1 MTLFNF
7 LYNKLFDKYNKIIYS
22 FACIITLL
30 LSYFYLYIA
39 LPLNS
44 DTTGTYAVGRNY
56 YTYLSYKS
64 SIETGRWAKGI
75 LELLIEKIGYH
86 NVVPFFLYILL
97 ILVCTFFIINLNELF
112 IFNNIIIGIFISSIF
127 FITPAFVSLFTYYQD
142 LYSHITAILLSSF
155 ILQKTFLQ
163 KNWKIYIPILIIII
177 GLYQAYFSL
186 ITTIYIIYCIHKLL
200 NNSIDEKKMSQFICE
215 FFSFLILT
223 FISIVIY
230 YVIFIFIL
238 KIFDLNSIVSSRFGT
253 NFSIYNIIHSL
264 LKMYGMIFVLPFKN
278 YAGLN
283 TTFLM
288 KIVYILSFSLII
300 YIVFR
305 YLINNNYK
313 SKSIALIILII
324 ILPIFMNCV
333 ALVSQHIVIRMTIGL
348 GIIYLFIAIF
358 FDYSLKNINLNTY
371 HYKSLINILLIIVI
385 AHMIYYVNGFVFMS
399 KLVDNATKSFTDRL
413 VTDIKSV
420 SEYSNDK
427 KVYFYGTINDN
438 NLKDYFVYYDANV
451 FPVDVPRN
459 FLLFPWEYKEAINR
473 LSAFN
478 YEEPKIDEIN
488 RIINTD
494 EFKNLKIYPNYGS
507 IVDINGIIVVK
518 FSN

>member
-1 MTLFNF
+1 
-7 LYNKLFDKYNKIIYS
+7 
-22 FACIITLL
+22 
-30 LSYFYLYIA
+30 
-39 LPLNS
+39 
-44 DTTGTYAVGRNY
+44 
-56 YTYLSYKS
+56 
-64 SIETGRWAKGI
+64 
-75 LELLIEKIGYH
+75 
-86 NVVPFFLYILL
+86 
-97 ILVCTFFIINLNELF
+97 
-112 IFNNIIIGIFISSIF
+112 
-127 FITPAFVSLFTYYQD
+127 
-142 LYSHITAILLSSF
+142 
-155 ILQKTFLQ
+155 
-163 KNWKIYIPILIIII
+163 
-177 GLYQAYFSL
+177 
-186 ITTIYIIYCIHKLL
+186 
-200 NNSIDEKKMSQFICE
+200 
-215 FFSFLILT
+215 
-223 FISIVIY
+223 
-230 YVIFIFIL
+230 
-238 KIFDLNSIVSSRFGT
+238 
-253 NFSIYNIIHSL
+253 
-264 LKMYGMIFVLPFKN
+264 MIFVLPFKN